1 MTARRLT
8 RLLAAALTLTAAT
21 LAAGAPA
28 CAERVV
34 VALSAHRVL
43 INSSFTGAEPVLFGA
58 VEREPGSPP
67 RQGGYDVVVTVI
79 GPRQDVVTREKERV
93 VGIWVNAKSR
103 TFSDVPSYLVVLSNR
118 PLAAVASPDTLQRLQ
133 IGIAQT
139 PLAADAADDPATD
152 AFRAAFLRLN
162 REHGFYREEPNAV
175 TFVTPDLFRA
185 AVELPANVPIGNYE
199 IDVKLFSEGVLLTRQ
214 TSAIEIV
221 KVGFEQFVA
230 NAAREHGFAYGLATA
245 TLALLTGWA
254 GSIVFRRD

>member
-1 MTARRLT
+1 MMSLRLT
-8 RLLAAALTLTAAT
+8 RLAAAT
-21 LAAGAPA
+21 LALAAATAGTPA
-28 CAERVV
+28 RAERVV

-58 VEREPGSPP
+58 VEREPGSAA
-67 RQGGYDVVVTVI
+67 QHSGYDVVVTVI

-93 VGIWVNAKSR
+93 AGIWVNAKSR
-103 TFSDVPSYLVVLSNR
+103 TFFEVPIYLVVLSNR
-118 PLAAVASPDTLQRLQ
+118 PLTAIASPDTLQRLQ
-133 IGIAQT
+133 MGIAQT
-139 PLAADAADDPATD
+139 PLAADAADDPTTD

-162 REHGFYREEPNAV
+162 RERGFYREEANAI
-175 TFVTPDLFRA
+175 TFLTPDLFRA
-185 AVELPANVPIGNYE
+185 AVELPANAPIGNYE
-199 IDVKLFSEGVLLTRQ
+199 IDVKLFAEGALLTRQ

-230 NAAREHGFAYGLATA
+230 NAAREHGLAYGLATA